1 MGIQAR
7 LRLLCGLGF
16 IVLLSF
22 TACGQVSVSELSQEW
37 VVKPGQIYQGVIEI
51 VNTGEEPS
59 PVEIYQT
66 DYLFN
71 CDGQKEYGL
80 PGELP
85 HSNADW
91 VTFELTFS
99 RLTIPAKNSITV
111 PYTITVPDDL
121 ELVGTYWSM
130 VHVGLPVAEA
140 PTASENVVIRQ
151 RFEYGIQIVTD
162 IGDIGERE
170 VHILDAKLLY
180 EGEGAILKIDLENTG
195 ERWVRP
201 EAWAELYDENGAVV
215 GRFESPRQRI
225 YPGCSVRHR
234 FLLVGIP
241 GGKYKAL
248 VIFDNGDEY
257 VWGAQYDL
265 EL

>member
-1 MGIQAR
+1 MGMQAR
-7 LRLLCGLGF
+7 MGLLCGLGF
-16 IVLLSF
+16 IVFLSF
-22 TACGQVSVSELSQEW
+22 TTCGQVSVSELSEEW
-37 VVKPGQIYQGVIEI
+37 VVKPGQIYRGGIEI
-51 VNTGEEPS
+51 VNVGEEPS

-71 CDGQKEYGL
+71 CDGQKEYGS

-91 VTFELTFS
+91 VVFEPAFLRF
-99 RLTIPAKNSITV
+99 TIPANSSITV

-130 VHVGLPVAEA
+130 VHVLLPVTEA
-140 PTASENVVIRQ
+140 PIASKGVVIRQ

-162 IGDIGERE
+162 IGDTGVRNIG
-170 VHILDAKLLY
+170 IIGSKLVETD
-180 EGEGAILKIDLENTG
+180 EGYSLQVDIENTG
-195 ERWVRP
+195 EWWVRP

-215 GRFESPRQRI
+215 GRFESPRKRI
-225 YPGCSVRHR
+225 YPGCSVRHQ
-234 FLLVGIP
+234 FPLAGIQS
-241 GGKYKAL
+241 GKYKAL